1 VIKAYNP
8 SPALIERAAELGV
21 VALAEDVFGKWQR
34 HRIATNRLP
43 LDFEAAEAD
52 FENWI
57 RDQAGRRGPQR
68 SPERS
73 DPIHAMWRRAV
84 EAREEEERAERAR
97 GGVG

>member
-1 VIKAYNP
+1 MPTRGGGDRKARLAVIKAYNP

-57 RDQAGRRGPQR
+57 RDQVGFDQRAAEQSRPDQVAAKRRTAG
-68 SPERS
+68 
-73 DPIHAMWRRAV
+73 A
-84 EAREEEERAERAR
+84 
-97 GGVG
+97 